1 MQGELSPPYATK
13 QWEIKQLN
21 DEQKILQPIHL
32 KYLKNRPI
40 FVGLTKYMTKYD
52 SDFSLIKKS
61 QRIPG
66 GVNLLDIESRIKYGC
81 HMLGYTEA
89 QGCKLK

>member
-1 MQGELSPPYATK
+1 
-13 QWEIKQLN
+13 
-21 DEQKILQPIHL
+21 
-32 KYLKNRPI
+32 
-40 FVGLTKYMTKYD
+40 MTKYD

-66 GVNLLDIESRIKYGC
+66 GVNLLDIESSIKYGC